1 MPCGPQCRC
10 CILGICCP
18 PPQQRAMLRA
28 WLLENF
34 SPPGNNEQNAE
45 TYADALLDD
54 LFQDVKCDGDGK
66 VIASAD
72 GPFILGGDEPLEIDL
87 DLNQDEEF

>member
-18 PPQQRAMLRA
+18 PPEQRAMLRA

-34 SPPGNNEQNAE
+34 SPPTCNEQNAE
-45 TYADALLDD
+45 SYVDGLLDD
-54 LFQDVKCDGDGK
+54 LFQDVKLDEEGK
-66 VIASAD
+66 VIATTTGEVVLGD
-72 GPFILGGDEPLEIDL
+72 GPTIVTLEPT
-87 DLNQDEEF
+87 EEWPWR